1 MAAKFISVKQLA
13 AAFGIHIQTMRKEL
27 RMIKGLKAKKNQR
40 LLNLKEQKIVYSEL
54 GNPFKDMEV

>member
-27 RMIKGLKAKKNQR
+27 RMIKKLKAKKNQR

-54 GNPFKDMEV
+54 GNPFKDLEV